1 MQTVPWQLVSAVLKE
16 VAGDVDAVLVE
27 AALAPDFDAIT
38 LSTARTGANQVAC
51 DHNET
56 ACEAFVL
63 PVVACATLEHDR
75 R

>member
-1 MQTVPWQLVSAVLKE
+1 
-16 VAGDVDAVLVE
+16 VLVE